1 MTFKKTAALLC
12 AASFGLSSCARPIV
26 PPRPTPPKDY
36 VLHLPYDQIWAG
48 VVSFFADTK
57 MPIKVIDKASGFL
70 ASGTFSLDSALTRDW
85 IDCGMVGRDSATALL
100 TSSAPIG
107 LFVEADFNVF
117 VRKLGGDSSAVR
129 VNMTATGHY
138 AGGRTPCVSNGRF
151 EQSLIRRMQS
161 VIAQ

>member
-1 MTFKKTAALLC
+1 MILKRIVTLLCPFALL
-12 AASFGLSSCARPIV
+12 LSSCARPIV
-26 PPRPTPPKDY
+26 PPRPAPPKDY

-70 ASGTFSLDSALTRDW
+70 ASGTFSLDSALTRNW

-107 LFVEADFNVF
+107 LYVEADFNVF

-138 AGGRTPCVSNGRF
+138 AGGTTPCVSNGRF
-151 EQSLIRRMQS
+151 EQSLIERMRS
-161 VIAQ
+161 VVAQ